1 MIAMRVMVGLALS
14 VVVLLTGC
22 ASSGAGTPSPSA
34 PSLEGTS
41 WVVTRIATADTL
53 VGKQPTMVFAE
64 GRVGGNASCN
74 QYSTDF
80 AQQGTTLTLGAN
92 VAQTAMACSPD
103 ALMKQEAAFTTA
115 LADVKGVRATDGG
128 AELVDG
134 AGTAVLTLAAVPKAT
149 PKPLVGTTWTLSGI
163 VANEAV
169 ASPLAETTVTVT
181 FTDQALSGKAC
192 NTFRGPV
199 KVDGE
204 NLNVGP
210 LMSTRMACPSEA
222 EGKQES
228 TVLAV
233 LDDAT
238 GYTIEGDTLTLTA
251 PDEKSLIFTAS

>member
-1 MIAMRVMVGLALS
+1 MRMMAGLALS

-22 ASSGAGTPSPSA
+22 ASSGAGTPSPSPTA
-34 PSLEGTS
+34 PILEGTS

-53 VGKQPTMVFAE
+53 AGKQPTMVFAD

-74 QYSTDF
+74 QYGTDF
-80 AQQGTTLTLGAN
+80 TQQGTTLTLGAN
-92 VAQTAMACSPD
+92 VAQTAMACAPD
-103 ALMKQEAAFTTA
+103 ALMKQEAAFTAA
-115 LADVKGVRATDGG
+115 LVDVKGVRATDGG

-134 AGTAVLTLAAVPKAT
+134 AGAAVLTLASAPKPT
-149 PKPLVGTTWTLSGI
+149 PKPLVGTRWTLSGI

-169 ASPLAETTVTVT
+169 SSPLAETTVTVT

-199 KVDGE
+199 KVDDQ
-204 NLNVGP
+204 NLSVGP

-228 TVLAV
+228 TVLAI
-233 LDDAT
+233 LDDVT

-251 PDEKSLIFTAS
+251 PDEKSLIFTAA